1 VVRLPN
7 RKEAFAMTNETK
19 TTGIDVCS
27 GPSLTRAERIAQEA
41 ARFAPRLTPG
51 SAANDTAQPTPRVE
65 AAE

>member
-1 VVRLPN
+1 
-7 RKEAFAMTNETK
+7 MTNETK